1 MNEDDGYYDA
11 ETGIYYS
18 NNFARKSRKLTIED
32 IPTDIIYKIT
42 EYLEDKDIFNFLSMN
57 KYFSK
62 LYIDENKDSLGDFVV
77 ELFELSKNR
86 KRVCDID
93 NENSK
98 TSEFF
103 NDQNPIILN
112 LFRDELYLVISPIKF
127 FVKTCDLKNVL
138 DFNYKS
144 LIEDKIYIFEKVSV
158 EIKLNQ
164 SILYIQINIDD
175 DTIYTIKSKENIYKN
190 FIFETTV
197 NKSKNIV
204 KLREIETNDKYSNL
218 SIDFINHLNPVIIK
232 SQMNYL
238 FVEPNSIILTDLTY
252 KIIKRY
258 SEKIFETEDKL
269 IIDVEKKM
277 MMIMTITLSIEKFLY
292 DKSDDKKIII
302 RISEYRNVFID
313 FEFKI
318 IQNNVERNIIL

>member
-1 MNEDDGYYDA
+1 MDEDDGYYDA
-11 ETGIYYS
+11 ETRIYYS
-18 NNFARKSRKLTIED
+18 NNFARKNRKLTIED

-62 LYIDENKDSLGDFVV
+62 LYIDENKDSLGNFVV

-86 KRVCDID
+86 NRICNID

-127 FVKTCDLKNVL
+127 FVKTCDRKNVL

-277 MMIMTITLSIEKFLY
+277 MMIMTITLLIEKFLY
-292 DKSDDKKIII
+292 DKSGDKKIII